1 MTFKIYN
8 KNTLK
13 INDKKNIINDAT
25 DNNNVN
31 IINFQSV
38 LLYYTLNSWEKN
50 IVKIKKSILKYKI
63 NKIELNSK
71 NKNY

>member
-38 LLYYTLNSWEKN
+38 LLYYTLNSWK
-50 IVKIKKSILKYKI
+50 KILWK
-63 NKIELNSK
+63 
-71 NKNY
+71 